1 MQRIGWA
8 PPEASNPVRKRNYRA
23 IRLDSAAMGVVNAA
37 SIFMPVFIVRLGGS
51 NLEVSLLTAL
61 PALAGFLLAIPIGTF
76 LQSRRNVVPWYA
88 VSRGFAQLVYAATAI
103 AVAIAPADV
112 SVVVVLVLWGIV
124 TIPSTIGTVAFNV
137 FMDGVAGPRGR
148 YDLLSMRWS
157 IMGLTTAIT
166 VAIVG
171 QILEVFGFPMNY
183 QLVFF
188 GFSVAGV
195 FSYHFSSQVKIPDHA
210 QPPGNPGAGLRERA
224 RAYVGLIRPE
234 RPFLTFVGR
243 HFVLTF
249 GYRLAA
255 PLIPLWYV
263 KEANAP
269 DSWIGVIGMAQSLT
283 LLVGYAFWRR
293 QSRRSTTRL
302 LVLATTAGLALY
314 PGLLS
319 LNTGLIYI
327 AVITAVGAF
336 FSSGVDLVL
345 FDQLMKTIPS
355 RFGITFSAVETSA
368 QNLATII
375 APLLGGLIADAA
387 GIGAG
392 LVLASVVTMV
402 GALMLTLIPPRGE
415 VADTRRRRPLPRRCR
430 PPSRPGGRRPPAS
443 APARPGRR
451 ATY

>member
-37 SIFMPVFIVRLGGS
+37 SIFMPVFIVRLGGT

-76 LQSRRNVVPWYA
+76 LQSRRNVVPWYS

-103 AVAIAPADV
+103 AVAIVPSNV
-112 SVVVVLVLWGIV
+112 SVVVVLILWGVV

-171 QILEVFGFPMNY
+171 QILGVFGFPVNY

-195 FSYHFSSQVKIPDHA
+195 FSYHFSSQVHIPDHA
-210 QPPGNPGAGLRERA
+210 HTPGNPGAGLRERG
-224 RAYVGLIRPE
+224 RAYIGHFRNE

-293 QSRRSTTRL
+293 VDRIE
-302 LVLATTAGLALY
+302 TANAR
-314 PGLLS
+314 
-319 LNTGLIYI
+319 
-327 AVITAVGAF
+327 AEE
-336 FSSGVDLVL
+336 VL
-345 FDQLMKTIPS
+345 FAI
-355 RFGITFSAVETSA
+355 
-368 QNLATII
+368 
-375 APLLGGLIADAA
+375 GL
-387 GIGAG
+387 
-392 LVLASVVTMV
+392 
-402 GALMLTLIPPRGE
+402 
-415 VADTRRRRPLPRRCR
+415 TRRRAVTAGELTYAEQRALEIGVTIACGADVILLDEPTAGMSRSESDAAVELIRRVSAGKTLVMVEHDMDVVFGLADR
-430 PPSRPGGRRPPAS
+430 VSVLVYGEIIATGTPERIRADPAVQ
-443 APARPGRR
+443 AAYLGTQ
-451 ATY
+451 ADA

>member
-1 MQRIGWA
+1 VQRIGWA

-23 IRLDSAAMGVVNAA
+23 IRLDSAAMGAISAA
-37 SIFMPVFIVRLGGS
+37 SIFMPVFIVRLGGT

-76 LQSRRNVVPWYA
+76 LQSRRNVVPWYSR
-88 VSRGFAQLVYAATAI
+88 SRGFAQLVYAATAI
-103 AVAIAPADV
+103 AVAIVPSTL
-112 SVVVVLVLWGIV
+112 SVPVVLLLWGVV
-124 TIPSTIGTVAFNV
+124 TIPSAIGTVAFNV
-137 FMDGVAGPRGR
+137 FIDGAAGPRGR

-171 QILEVFGFPMNY
+171 QVLEVFGFPLNY

-188 GFSVAGV
+188 GFSAAGV
-195 FSYHFSSQVKIPDHA
+195 LSYYFSSQVQVPDHA
-210 QPPGNPGAGLRERA
+210 RPPGNAGAGLRQRG
-224 RAYVGLIRPE
+224 RSYLGLFRNE

-263 KEANAP
+263 REAHAP
-269 DSWIGVIGMAQSLT
+269 DSWIGVIGMGQSLA

-302 LVLATTAGLALY
+302 LVLASTAGLAFY

-319 LNTGLIYI
+319 VSTNLV
-327 AVITAVGAF
+327 AVAAITAVGAL

-355 RFGITFSAVETSA
+355 RFGITFSAVETSS

-392 LVLASVVTMV
+392 LILASVVTMV

-415 VADTRRRRPLPRRCR
+415 VAVTA
-430 PPSRPGGRRPPAS
+430 PPPTSPPT
-443 APARPGRR
+443 APPDHPTVEPAAG
-451 ATY
+451 A

>member
-1 MQRIGWA
+1 VQRIGWA

-76 LQSRRNVVPWYA
+76 LQSRRNVVPWYS
-88 VSRGFAQLVYAATAI
+88 VSRGFAQLVYAATAM
-103 AVAIAPADV
+103 AVAIVPSDV
-112 SVVVVLVLWGIV
+112 AVPVVLVLWGVV
-124 TIPSTIGTVAFNV
+124 TIPSTIGSVAFNV
-137 FMDGVAGPRGR
+137 VMDGAAGPRGR

-157 IMGLTTAIT
+157 VMGLTTAIT

-171 QILEVFGFPMNY
+171 QLLGVFGFPVNY

-195 FSYHFSSQVKIPDHA
+195 ISYHFSNQVRIPDQA
-210 QPPGNPGAGLRERA
+210 RPPGHPGAGLRERA
-224 RAYVGLIRPE
+224 RAYVGLFRNE

-293 QSRRSTTRL
+293 ESRRSTTRL

-319 LNTGLIYI
+319 LNTGLVYI
-327 AVITAVGAF
+327 AAITAVGAF
-336 FSSGVDLVL
+336 FASGVDLVL
-345 FDQLMKTIPS
+345 FDQLMKTIPA
-355 RFGITFSAVETSA
+355 RFGITFSAVETSW
-368 QNLATII
+368 QNLAAII
-375 APLLGGLIADAA
+375 APLLGGLIAEVA

-392 LVLASVVTMV
+392 LVLASVVSLV

-415 VADTRRRRPLPRRCR
+415 RATSSPP
-430 PPSRPGGRRPPAS
+430 PPSAPPPAL
-443 APARPGRR
+443 PAAEP
-451 ATY
+451 AT